1 MHLSPR
7 ESSPTVEFSSVAEYK
22 LIVLSRVGD
31 LLALIAVTCRFPG
44 TFTIFPHKRCALDT
58 LLLLSSPPPLS
69 LSISSLFY
77 VQFVPGGKVDTSI
90 GDGID
95 HNE

>member
-7 ESSPTVEFSSVAEYK
+7 ESSPTVEFSPVAEYK

-44 TFTIFPHKRCALDT
+44 TFTIFPRKGCAPDT
-58 LLLLSSPPPLS
+58 LLLLSSLS
-69 LSISSLFY
+69 LSISISSLFY
-77 VQFVPGGKVDTSI
+77 VQFIPGGKVDTSI

>member
-7 ESSPTVEFSSVAEYK
+7 ESSPTVEFSPVPEYK

-44 TFTIFPHKRCALDT
+44 TFTIFPRKRCAPDT
-58 LLLLSSPPPLS
+58 LLLLSSLS

-77 VQFVPGGKVDTSI
+77 VQFIPGGKVDTSI